1 MAVNFAPGE
10 SFALFRLLAD
20 NATDVLL
27 KTDRAGFIL
36 RALPALE
43 HLGVRLPGGP
53 IGRHILD
60 MVHPAYAAAVRAA
73 HDSAI
78 ELGRDSDWVEFPA
91 STEGAR
97 ERWFALRTRPLPGP
111 DGTPD
116 GAVSIVRSISE
127 RRSFEERL
135 FAAAMTDPLTGLT
148 NRSAFVA
155 MLEHL
160 VDAKDGG
167 CLALF
172 DIDHMRAINLRHGHS
187 TGDAVLAAF
196 AELLRAIAGKD
207 DILSRIG
214 GESFGVLLPSA
225 RPDHAEAICQS
236 VLLAWAEA
244 GGDVASGDLAITASA
259 GLAPIA
265 DSLDATMK
273 AAELALTLA
282 KARGRNRVELGESAP
297 ARLPARAFGRN

>member
-1 MAVNFAPGE
+1 MAVNFSPGE
-10 SFALFRLLAD
+10 GVALFRLLAD

-60 MVHPAYAAAVRAA
+60 MVHPDYAAAVRAA
-73 HDSAI
+73 HDIAI
-78 ELGRDSDWVEFPA
+78 DVGRDSDWVEFPA

-97 ERWFALRTRPLPGP
+97 ERWFALRTRPLTGRE
-111 DGTPD
+111 GEVE

-155 MLEHL
+155 MLDHL
-160 VDAKDGG
+160 VNAGDGG

-187 TGDAVLAAF
+187 LGDAVLAAF
-196 AELLRAIAGKD
+196 ADLLRAICGKD

-214 GESFGVLLPSA
+214 GESFGVLLPAA
-225 RPDHAEAICQS
+225 RPDHAEAICDS
-236 VLLAWAEA
+236 VILAWSEA
-244 GGDVASGDLAITASA
+244 GREVASGELPITASC
-259 GLAPIA
+259 GCAPIA
-265 DSLDATMK
+265 GSLDSTMK

-282 KARGRNRVELGESAP
+282 KARGRNRVELGETTP
-297 ARLPARAFGRN
+297 ARLPARAFGPN

>member
-60 MVHPAYAAAVRAA
+60 MVHPDYAAAVRAA
-73 HDSAI
+73 HDGAI
-78 ELGRDSDWVEFPA
+78 AQSRDSAWVEFPA

-97 ERWFALRTRPLPGP
+97 ERWFALRTRPLQGL
-111 DGTPD
+111 DGAPD

-155 MLEHL
+155 MLQHL
-160 VDAKDGG
+160 TDAKSQG

-196 AELLRAIAGKD
+196 ADLLRAIAGKD

-214 GESFGVLLPSA
+214 GESFGVLLPGA
-225 RPDHAEAICQS
+225 RVDHGEAICES
-236 VLLAWAEA
+236 VLIAWAEA
-244 GGDVASGDLAITASA
+244 GRDVASGDLAITASA

-282 KARGRNRVELGESAP
+282 KARGRNRVELGETRP
-297 ARLPARAFGRN
+297 ARLPARAFGPN

>member
-10 SFALFRLLAD
+10 GYALFRLLTD

-60 MVHPAYAAAVRAA
+60 MVHPDYAAAVREA
-73 HDSAI
+73 HDGAIDRGEDSA
-78 ELGRDSDWVEFPA
+78 WVEFPA
-91 STEGAR
+91 STQGAR
-97 ERWFALRTRPLPGP
+97 ERWFALRTRPLVG
-111 DGTPD
+111 GGGAVE

-148 NRSAFVA
+148 NRGAFVA

-160 VDAKDGG
+160 VEARTGG

-196 AELLRAIAGKD
+196 AELLRAICGKD

-236 VLLAWAEA
+236 VILAWAEA
-244 GGDVASGDLAITASA
+244 GRDVAAGDLAITASA

-273 AAELALTLA
+273 AGELALTLA
-282 KARGRNRVELGESAP
+282 KARGRNRVELAQSP
-297 ARLPARAFGRN
+297 AVRLPASAFGPN

>member
-1 MAVNFAPGE
+1 MAVTFAPGE
-10 SFALFRLLAD
+10 GYALFRLLAD

-36 RALPALE
+36 RALPALD

-60 MVHPAYAAAVRAA
+60 MVHPDHAAAVRSA
-73 HDSAI
+73 HDAAVAGDETGDWI
-78 ELGRDSDWVEFPA
+78 EFCA
-91 STEGAR
+91 ATERAR
-97 ERWFALRTRPLPGP
+97 ERWFAIRARPLAAA
-111 DGTPD
+111 DGAIE

-155 MLEHL
+155 MLGHL
-160 VDAKDGG
+160 VDADTAG
-167 CLALF
+167 CVAMF
-172 DIDHMRAINLRHGHS
+172 DIDHFRAVNLRHGHS

-196 AELLRAIAGKD
+196 ADLLRAVTRKD

-214 GESFGVLLPSA
+214 GESFGVLLPEA
-225 RPDHAEAICQS
+225 RPDHAEAICES
-236 VLLAWAEA
+236 VILAWAEA
-244 GGDVASGDLAITASA
+244 GQVGAADGLTITASA
-259 GLAPIA
+259 GVAAIA
-265 DSLDATMK
+265 ATVDSTMQ

-282 KARGRNRVELGESAP
+282 KARGRNRVELDRGLAP
-297 ARLPARAFGRN
+297 RLPARAFGPN